1 MASEAYLGLKTSLG
15 SFRFSLGMVTEFA
28 SRKHA
33 WRLVIIGI
41 GSFRYTLKPGEEVA
55 HESQS
60 IFCYSG
66 SYSEQR
72 LSRMCGHC
80 TLTLLVLMSLHFYFT
95 LGPQSSCGH
104 KSVLVLC
111 VFLTYKWKVGNV
123 HHLSQNIGLAIAKSA
138 RPASSALSER
148 NKCVKETV
156 PLRFKVR
163 P

>member
-1 MASEAYLGLKTSLG
+1 MASEAFLGLKISLG
-15 SFRFSLGMVTEFA
+15 SLRFSLGMVTEFA
-28 SRKHA
+28 SRPHA
-33 WRLVIIGI
+33 WRLVSIGI
-41 GSFRYTLKPGEEVA
+41 GSFRYTLGTRRRSGAWKPVN
-55 HESQS
+55 
-60 IFCYSG
+60 SG

-80 TLTLLVLMSLHFYFT
+80 TLTLLVLRSLHFYFM
-95 LGPQSSCGH
+95 LVPQSSCGH
-104 KSVLVLC
+104 KSVLALC

-123 HHLSQNIGLAIAKSA
+123 HHLSQNIGLAIAESA